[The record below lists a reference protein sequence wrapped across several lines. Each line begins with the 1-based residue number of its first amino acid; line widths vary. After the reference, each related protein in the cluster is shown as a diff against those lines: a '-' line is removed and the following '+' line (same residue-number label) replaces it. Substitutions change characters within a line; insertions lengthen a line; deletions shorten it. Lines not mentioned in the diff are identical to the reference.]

1 MTVGILTLTIYLPE
15 CHSLKSKRSRIKP
28 ILSRLHKEFNISVIE
43 YNHHDVW
50 QSCQLMV
57 TCAAREGHQA
67 QNTLE
72 SVVKF
77 YENHFPDLPLT
88 DEKIEILI

>member
-1 MTVGILTLTIYLPE
+1 
-15 CHSLKSKRSRIKP
+15 
-28 ILSRLHKEFNISVIE
+28 
-43 YNHHDVW
+43 
-50 QSCQLMV
+50 MV

-72 SVVKF
+72 SVVRF